1 LRRRYTAVAHTRH
14 QDDLTTRARYICRSH
29 VDTPVRITP
38 FPLALSAGAA
48 EFEAIDDSFRKTVES
63 KLDLQNKWIRAR
75 SLLCVL
81 YLKFALVDVAHQQ
94 LVITMPCSGTDL
106 VPSWHTFFGA
116 CSYISEM
123 TPAMPA
129 TELLYLSKVSLRLK
143 SAPQIHL
150 WGRSALCVCQ
160 KSA

>member
-1 LRRRYTAVAHTRH
+1 LRRRYTAVAHTRQ

-38 FPLALSAGAA
+38 FPLALSARAA

-63 KLDLQNKWIRAR
+63 KLDLQNTWIRAR

-94 LVITMPCSGTDL
+94 LVITMPRSGTDL
-106 VPSWHTFFGA
+106 VPLWHTFFGA

-129 TELLYLSKVSLRLK
+129 TGSCTFPNYPYV
-143 SAPQIHL
+143 
-150 WGRSALCVCQ
+150 
-160 KSA
+160 